1 MDWVVSPP
9 NSYVE
14 FRDRDFKEAIKVKRS
29 EATEVGSSH
38 NMTDVL

>member
-38 NMTDVL
+38 NMTDVV